1 LIEKL
6 VKGDLRMP
14 KKTKAKTK
22 TKTKTKTTNA
32 KKVNVESEREK
43 KTKMET
49 AKLRLSKPLKI
60 AENFSGG
67 TRAQPTRQVHA
78 AEITKKT
85 EQSKT
90 DVLPINIYWL
100 EVDGRPK
107 SEYPTEA
114 AASKAGLEL
123 KRKYPHIR
131 VAVFNSKDR
140 SRTTV
145 ELS

>member
-1 LIEKL
+1 
-6 VKGDLRMP
+6 MP
-14 KKTKAKTK
+14 KKTKVKTK
-22 TKTKTKTTNA
+22 IKTKTKTTYA
-32 KKVNVESEREK
+32 KKVNVESKREK
-43 KTKMET
+43 KAKMET

-67 TRAQPTRQVHA
+67 KRAQPTKQMHA

-85 EQSKT
+85 EQPT
-90 DVLPINIYWL
+90 ADVLPINMYWL
-100 EVDGRPK
+100 EVDGRLK
-107 SEYPTEA
+107 SEYPTAA

>member
-1 LIEKL
+1 
-6 VKGDLRMP
+6 MP
-14 KKTKAKTK
+14 KKTKVKTK
-22 TKTKTKTTNA
+22 TKTKTKTTYS
-32 KKVNVESEREK
+32 KKVNLEQREK
-43 KTKMET
+43 KAKIGT

-67 TRAQPTRQVHA
+67 KQAQPTKQMHV

-85 EQSKT
+85 EQPKA

-100 EVDGRPK
+100 EVDGRLK
-107 SEYPTEA
+107 SEYPTAA

-131 VAVFNSKDR
+131 IAVFNSKDR

>member
-1 LIEKL
+1 
-6 VKGDLRMP
+6 MP

-22 TKTKTKTTNA
+22 TKTKTKTTYA
-32 KKVNVESEREK
+32 KKVNVEPREK
-43 KTKMET
+43 KAKIET
-49 AKLRLSKPLKI
+49 AKLRLSQPLKI

-67 TRAQPTRQVHA
+67 KRGQPTKQMYV

-85 EQSKT
+85 EQLKA

-100 EVDGRPK
+100 EVDGRLK
-107 SEYPTEA
+107 SEYPTAA

-131 VAVFNSKDR
+131 IAVFNSKDR

>member
-1 LIEKL
+1 
-6 VKGDLRMP
+6 MP
-14 KKTKAKTK
+14 KKTKVKTK
-22 TKTKTKTTNA
+22 TKTKTKTTYA
-32 KKVNVESEREK
+32 KKVNVESKREK
-43 KTKMET
+43 RAKMET
-49 AKLRLSKPLKI
+49 TKLRKMETTKLRLSKPLKI

-67 TRAQPTRQVHA
+67 ERAQPTKQMHA

-85 EQSKT
+85 EQPT
-90 DVLPINIYWL
+90 ADVLPINLYWL
-100 EVDGRPK
+100 EVDGRLK
-107 SEYPTEA
+107 SEYPTAA

>member
-1 LIEKL
+1 
-6 VKGDLRMP
+6 MP
-14 KKTKAKTK
+14 KKTKVKTK
-22 TKTKTKTTNA
+22 TKTKTKTTYA
-32 KKVNVESEREK
+32 KKVNVESKREK
-43 KTKMET
+43 KAKMET
-49 AKLRLSKPLKI
+49 TKLRLSKPLKI

-67 TRAQPTRQVHA
+67 ERAQPTKQMHA

-85 EQSKT
+85 EQPT
-90 DVLPINIYWL
+90 ADVMPINLYWL
-100 EVDGRPK
+100 EVDGRLK
-107 SEYPTEA
+107 SEYPTAA

>member
-1 LIEKL
+1 
-6 VKGDLRMP
+6 MS
-14 KKTKAKTK
+14 KKTKGK
-22 TKTKTKTTNA
+22 
-32 KKVNVESEREK
+32 REK
-43 KTKMET
+43 
-49 AKLRLSKPLKI
+49 AKLVVKKPLKI

-67 TRAQPTRQVHA
+67 KRAQPTKQMHV

-85 EQSKT
+85 EQPKA
-90 DVLPINIYWL
+90 DVLPNNIYWL
-100 EVDGRPK
+100 EVDGRIK
-107 SEYPTEA
+107 SEYQTAA

>member
-1 LIEKL
+1 
-6 VKGDLRMP
+6 MP
-14 KKTKAKTK
+14 KKTKVKAKTK
-22 TKTKTKTTNA
+22 TKTKTA
-32 KKVNVESEREK
+32 YSKKVNVPREK
-43 KTKMET
+43 KAKIET

-67 TRAQPTRQVHA
+67 KRAQPTKQMHV

-85 EQSKT
+85 EQPKA

-100 EVDGRPK
+100 EVDGRLK
-107 SEYPTEA
+107 SEYPTAA

-131 VAVFNSKDR
+131 IAVFNSKDR

>member
-1 LIEKL
+1 
-6 VKGDLRMP
+6 MP
-14 KKTKAKTK
+14 KKTKVKTNTK
-22 TKTKTKTTNA
+22 TKIKITYA
-32 KKVNVESEREK
+32 KKVNVESKREK
-43 KTKMET
+43 KAKMET
-49 AKLRLSKPLKI
+49 AKLGLSKPLTI

-67 TRAQPTRQVHA
+67 KRAQPTKQVHA
-78 AEITKKT
+78 AEITKST
-85 EQSKT
+85 EQPKA

-100 EVDGRPK
+100 EVDGRLK
-107 SEYPTEA
+107 SEYPTAA

-131 VAVFNSKDR
+131 VAVFNSKDQ